1 MVHMP
6 QKYSQFTAL
15 MALARASFKAMLR
28 SPSAVVFTIG
38 FPLIFVLVFGFIG
51 NSAFSV
57 RIGVAETCNRDNP
70 IYKALLHTKVVKL
83 VTGESRQEMLED
95 LKKGR
100 LTSIIDIRADTAVHA
115 AAHAAGSA
123 AGYHVQLFTSSASAD
138 KIEMFRSVLRNIIAE
153 INRKVFPGNP
163 SIATVHTTVVPGRIY
178 REIDF
183 ILPGMLG
190 FSLLST
196 GVFGTAFLFFS
207 LRQTLVLKRFF
218 ATPVRRFNILL
229 GEALARLVFQLLGAI
244 FLIVIGYYC
253 FRFTLI
259 HGVETVIEMLVLSAF
274 GLIIFMGFGFII
286 SGISRSESSIP
297 PIANVVTL
305 PQFLLAG
312 TFFPIDVFPSWLQPL
327 CKILPLTYLNDA
339 LRKVAF
345 EGYRLWQLPR
355 ELVIL
360 AVWGVVV
367 YAVAVKVFRWE

>member
-1 MVHMP
+1 
-6 QKYSQFTAL
+6 
-15 MALARASFKAMLR
+15 MALSKASFKAMLR

-57 RIGVAETCNRDNP
+57 RIGVAPGTDLHNP
-70 IYKALLHTKVVKL
+70 VYEALVHNSTVKL
-83 VTGESRQEMLED
+83 VTDESED
-95 LKKGR
+95 QMMDELSKGR
-100 LTSIIDIRADTAVHA
+100 LTAIIGIHPGTDSSG
-115 AAHAAGSA
+115 AAHYLVDVSSSNASSDKFG
-123 AGYHVQLFTSSASAD
+123 LFRTLLENVISETD
-138 KIEMFRSVLRNIIAE
+138 KKA
-153 INRKVFPGNP
+153 FPANP
-163 SIATVHTTVVPGRIY
+163 SVATVHTTLIPGRIY
-178 REIDF
+178 RQIDF

-229 GEALARLVFQLLGAI
+229 GEALARLVFQILGAI
-244 FLIVIGYYC
+244 FLIVIGYL
-253 FRFTLI
+253 FFKFTLV
-259 HGVETVIEMLVLSAF
+259 HGLETVVDLLILSAF
-274 GLIIFMGFGFII
+274 GLVIFMGFGFVI
-286 SGISRSESSIP
+286 SGIAKSESSIP
-297 PIANVVTL
+297 PIANIVTL

-345 EGYRLWQLPR
+345 EGARLWQLPK
-355 ELVIL
+355 ELLILIVWGLVI
-360 AVWGVVV
+360 
-367 YAVAVKVFRWE
+367 YALAVKVFRWE

>member
-1 MVHMP
+1 MAR
-6 QKYSQFTAL
+6 KYSQLQALTAV
-15 MALARASFKAMLR
+15 ATASFKAMLR
-28 SPSAVVFTIG
+28 SPSAVIFTIG
-38 FPLIFVLVFGFIG
+38 FPLAFVLVFGFMG
-51 NSAFSV
+51 DGVFSV
-57 RIGVAETCNRDNP
+57 KIGLDPASDIHNP
-70 IYKALLHTKVVKL
+70 IYTALTGNKEIRLVKN
-83 VTGESRQEMLED
+83 ESQSDMISE

-100 LTSIIDIRADTAVHA
+100 LTSIVNITPDRNPDGIKEQ
-115 AAHAAGSA
+115 
-123 AGYHVQLFTSSASAD
+123 YHVEVFTSSAGAD
-138 KIEMFRSVLRNIIAE
+138 KINLFRGILKNIIADQNE
-153 INRKVFPGNP
+153 KVYPENP
-163 SIATVHTTVVPGRIY
+163 SIATVHATIVPGRRY

-218 ATPVRRFNILL
+218 ATPITRFNILF
-229 GEALARLVFQLLGAI
+229 GEALSRLIFQLLGAI
-244 FLIVIGYYC
+244 FLIVLGYY
-253 FRFTLI
+253 FFKFTLI
-259 HGVETVIEMLVLSAF
+259 HGLETVIEMLILSVI

-286 SGISRSESSIP
+286 SGISKSDSSIP

-312 TFFPIDVFPSWLQPL
+312 TFFPIDVFPSWLQPV

-345 EGYRLWQLPR
+345 EGDRIWQLPK
-355 ELVIL
+355 ELLIL
-360 AVWGVVV
+360 LIWGVVV

>member
-1 MVHMP
+1 MY
-6 QKYSQFTAL
+6 QRYSQFRALTAL
-15 MALARASFKAMLR
+15 AKASFKAMLR

-51 NSAFSV
+51 NSVFSV
-57 RIGVAETCNRDNP
+57 RIGVAPGTDIHNP
-70 IYKALLHTKVVKL
+70 VYEGLAANPAIKL
-83 VTGESRQEMLED
+83 ITDEPESQMDDELS
-95 LKKGR
+95 KGR
-100 LTSIIDIRADTAVHA
+100 LTAILGIHPLSADSAGPHYGVEVSSSA
-115 AAHAAGSA
+115 AA
-123 AGYHVQLFTSSASAD
+123 AD
-138 KIEMFRSVLRNIIAE
+138 KFGMFKSVLENTIGE
-153 INRKVFPGNP
+153 VDHRKFPGNP
-163 SIATVHTTVVPGRIY
+163 TVATVHTTLVPGRIY
-178 REIDF
+178 RQIDF

-218 ATPVRRFNILL
+218 ATPVRKFNILL

-244 FLIVIGYYC
+244 FLIVVGYYF

-259 HGVETVIEMLVLSAF
+259 HGLETVADLLILSAF

-286 SGISRSESSIP
+286 SGIAKSESSIP
-297 PIANVVTL
+297 PIANIVTL

-327 CKILPLTYLNDA
+327 CRILPLTYLNDA
-339 LRKVAF
+339 LRKVSF
-345 EGYRLWQLPR
+345 EGARLWQLPK
-355 ELVIL
+355 ELLIL
-360 AVWGVVV
+360 LAWGLVV